1 MLRKCKFCE
10 KEFPTEIQM
19 VRSVATGDWI
29 CEPCFNSRIR
39 GINE

>member
-10 KEFPTEIQM
+10 KEFSNEIEM